1 MQVSCWSG
9 YTYNPCLLAYY
20 DPDHEE
26 YQSVYRV
33 MSGFSDVFYKEMGQ
47 LTVKYWGQQYLSTVF
62 RCCSCGQKDY
72 FRKGMIVIL
81 TFLVIINLNKRLHLI
96 QWSFFGWQ
104 TKLFFSEGHLLP
116 RKPVYYQTR
125 EECDVWF
132 FTKVVWEIAGVGKV
146 LVVSPIPC
154 HWDQTVTHSWTRST
168 KV

>member
-9 YTYNPCLLAYY
+9 YRYNPCLLAYY

-26 YQSVYRV
+26 YQSVYHV
-33 MSGFSDVFYKEMGQ
+33 MSGFSDVFCNEMGQ

-72 FRKGMIVIL
+72 FRKGMIAIL

-96 QWSFFGWQ
+96 QWLIFGWQ
-104 TKLFFSEGHLLP
+104 TKFFFL
-116 RKPVYYQTR
+116 RDICYQGSQFTIKLGR
-125 EECDVWF
+125 NVMCGF

-168 KV
+168 KF